1 MTRVL
6 SYNILAGGYNV
17 RNNTRRT
24 EQLIKV
30 IRAAQPDVVG
40 FPEGIHQQMTERPI
54 VVEEIAE
61 ALGMQ
66 LIKGGPPAC
75 SSDYQTAL
83 LTRLPIVYTKSH
95 ERPGLARPLL
105 EVCVEEPDGQQ
116 LTVFLTHLSAAFNHG
131 WAGSQIRMREMRMII
146 DIMAPLRAENRP
158 HLLMGDFNSLA
169 PKDAFKASNLL
180 KYVVRLDNKLP
191 VNGQNDGNPHMDS
204 VLPPQLHILAPV
216 LRYTAQHEWLCSL
229 FDRMA
234 YFYAPRGCIQLV
246 GELYEDCFRYKYPQ
260 EPGFTCPAAAPAGR
274 IDYIFANQILAERVR
289 ECFVVSHG
297 EDDLPARMA
306 SDHLPVCVDF
316 APVPATLSAVHEM
329 VEEAATHQP

>member
-1 MTRVL
+1 MARVL

-30 IRAAQPDVVG
+30 IRSADPDIVG
-40 FPEGIHQQMTERPI
+40 LPEGIHLQMKEKPL

-66 LIKGGPPAC
+66 LIKGGIPAC
-75 SSDYQTAL
+75 HTDYQTAL
-83 LTRLPIVYTKSH
+83 LTRLPIVYTKSY

-105 EVCVEEPDGQQ
+105 EVCVEESAGQQ

-131 WAGSQIRMREMRMII
+131 WAGSHIRMREMRMIV

-169 PKDAFKASNLL
+169 SKDTFKASNLL
-180 KYVVRLDNKLP
+180 KYVVRLDNRLP
-191 VNGQNDGNPHMDS
+191 ANGQNDGNPHMGS
-204 VLPPQLHILAPV
+204 VLPPQLLLLAPL

-229 FDRMA
+229 FDRAA
-234 YFYAPRGCIQLV
+234 YFYAPRGCIQMLR
-246 GELYEDCFRYKYPQ
+246 EQYEDCFRYKYPQ
-260 EPGFTCPAAAPAGR
+260 EPGFTCPAAVPAGR
-274 IDYIFANQILAERVR
+274 IDYIFANQILAERLR
-289 ECFVVSHG
+289 ECFVVSCG
-297 EDDLPARMA
+297 EDDLPASAA

-316 APVPATLSAVHEM
+316 APVPSTLSAVHEM